1 MIAALL
7 TLLAGA
13 AEGDFAADFEAD
25 LEEAFEGVGAPPLG
39 EPLTST
45 VLIESR
51 TDGLAD
57 ILRCPV
63 CQGMSVADSR
73 EGASLAMRER
83 IREMV
88 AAGYTDEQVID
99 YFVDRYGEGIVL
111 LPDKEHVLVWIGP
124 LLALLAGCGVVL
136 VRIRRHPSPDL
147 TAKTPD
153 RTEREQPAT
162 MPEIDRHRASILA
175 ELED

>member
-1 MIAALL
+1 MIAILL

-13 AEGDFAADFEAD
+13 EEG
-25 LEEAFEGVGAPPLG
+25 AFEGVGAPPLG
-39 EPLTST
+39 APPSSASITDA
-45 VLIESR
+45 R

-73 EGASLAMRER
+73 EGASLAMKER

-111 LPDKEHVLVWIGP
+111 LPDDRHVLVWLGP
-124 LLALLAGCGVVL
+124 LLALLVGSGMVL
-136 VRIRRHPSPDL
+136 VRIRRRSHPPHKASTQGL
-147 TAKTPD
+147 EAA
-153 RTEREQPAT
+153 TEPA
-162 MPEIDRHRASILA
+162 PELDRHRAAILA

>member
-1 MIAALL
+1 VIVILL
-7 TLLAGA
+7 TMLAA
-13 AEGDFAADFEAD
+13 AEDD
-25 LEEAFEGVGAPPLG
+25 AFEGVGAPPLA
-39 EPLTST
+39 EPLDSAP
-45 VLIESR
+45 LIEER
-51 TDGLAD
+51 TDGLAE

-111 LPDKEHVLVWIGP
+111 LPDNRHVLIWIGP
-124 LLALLAGCGVVL
+124 LLALLVGSAMVVM
-136 VRIRRHPSPDL
+136 RIRQRSQPQGAGGAPLSRAGAQPSPV
-147 TAKTPD
+147 
-153 RTEREQPAT
+153 
-162 MPEIDRHRASILA
+162 PEIDRHRAAILA